1 MNRLNRSK
9 RWTTGPLLAGLACA
23 ALAGGVHAADIYKW
37 VDETGVTHYSNIKPS
52 GVKWQLV
59 SEGKLSVIPG
69 NRIGAE
75 ADRAAER
82 ERAAAARADDAALQ
96 QRINTQA
103 REQRREQRIQDCLR
117 NNGVDCDR
125 EVDTELR
132 AEGIQEGRGVIRTVP
147 PAVNV
152 APAPATSSSAPS
164 TPSSSVR

>member
-1 MNRLNRSK
+1 MNRLNQPK
-9 RWTTGPLLAGLACA
+9 RWIAGPLAAGLVCA
-23 ALAGGVHAADIYKW
+23 VLASGAHATDIYKW

-82 ERAAAARADDAALQ
+82 DRAASARADDAAVQ
-96 QRINTQA
+96 QRINAQARTQH
-103 REQRREQRIQDCLR
+103 REQRVQECLR

-132 AEGIQEGRGVIRTVP
+132 AEGIQAGRGVIRTVP

-152 APAPATSSSAPS
+152 SPAPATSSSAPAS
-164 TPSSSVR
+164 PSSSIR

>member
-9 RWTTGPLLAGLACA
+9 RWNAGPLAAGLLCA
-23 ALAGGVHAADIYKW
+23 VLAAGAHAADIYKW

-82 ERAAAARADDAALQ
+82 DRAAAARADDAALQ
-96 QRINTQA
+96 QQINAQA
-103 REQRREQRIQDCLR
+103 RAQRREQRVQECLR
-117 NNGVDCDR
+117 NNGVDCAR

-164 TPSSSVR
+164 APASSIR